1 MFISNRDNTNN
12 APVICAKRN
21 ISLLRADRIKK
32 IVVTI
37 THVAEIINICG
48 RKTGSNRLRKK
59 TSRAVFPIMID
70 AIKQKKYRKNRN
82 VSFPSPGCIPV
93 MFLMVVILGKLAM

>member
-1 MFISNRDNTNN
+1 MFINNRENANN
-12 APVICAKRN
+12 APVIIAKRN

-37 THVAEIINICG
+37 THAAEIINMCG
-48 RKTGSNRLRKK
+48 RKEGLNRLRKK

-70 AIKQKKYRKNRN
+70 EIKQKK
-82 VSFPSPGCIPV
+82 
-93 MFLMVVILGKLAM
+93 